1 MQTQQKNILTF
12 MKVLFWVIFIGLC
25 IKTGA
30 IIISVFVSLFVNDIA
45 ARDLYEGLDLSA
57 VKAFSLMRYIET
69 VTLLITVYALKAY
82 MAYLVVKIFQRFNL
96 ASPFDETASKH
107 LSLISFTA
115 LATAVISFIANAQ
128 ARWLVKRGVA
138 IDLHWGYEEL
148 LFFAGVMYIIA
159 HVFKKGTELQSENEL
174 TV

>member
-12 MKVLFWVIFIGLC
+12 MKVLFWIIFIGLC
-25 IKTGA
+25 SKTGA
-30 IIISVFVSLFVNDIA
+30 IIVSVFVSLFVNDIA
-45 ARDLYEGLDLSA
+45 SHDLYEGLDLSA
-57 VKAFSLMRYIET
+57 VQAYSDMQYFQM
-69 VTLLITVYALKAY
+69 VTLLITVHALKAY

-96 ASPFDETASKH
+96 ASPFDESASKH

-115 LATAVISFIANAQ
+115 LATAVISFIANAR
-128 ARWLVKRGVA
+128 ARWLMKRGVVV
-138 IDLHWGYEEL
+138 DLHWGYEEL

-159 HVFKKGTELQSENEL
+159 HVFQKGTALQSENEL

>member
-12 MKVLFWVIFIGLC
+12 MKVLFWIIFIGLC

-45 ARDLYEGLDLSA
+45 SRDLYEGLDLSA
-57 VKAFSLMRYIET
+57 VKAFSDLQYYQM
-69 VTLLITVYALKAY
+69 VTLLITVNALKAY
-82 MAYLVVKIFQRFNL
+82 MAFLVVKIFQRFNL
-96 ASPFDETASKH
+96 ASPFNEMASKH

-115 LATAVISFIANAQ
+115 LSTAVISFIANAQ
-128 ARWLVKRGVA
+128 ARWLLKRGVA

-159 HVFKKGTELQSENEL
+159 HVFQKGNELQSENEL

>member
-69 VTLLITVYALKAY
+69 VTLLITVYTLKAY